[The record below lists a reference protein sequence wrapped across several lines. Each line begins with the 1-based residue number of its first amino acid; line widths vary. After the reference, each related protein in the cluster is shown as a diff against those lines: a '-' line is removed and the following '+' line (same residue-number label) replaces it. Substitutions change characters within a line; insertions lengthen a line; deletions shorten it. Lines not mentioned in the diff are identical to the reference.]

1 MFQSNNYQHG
11 LTVLITTYNA
21 ASLIEKTLEHL
32 QTMRTIPNLPWE
44 VLVVDNK
51 DSFVRISLNSFLSS
65 LLSIDTVSLL

>member
-44 VLVVDNK
+44 VLVVDNNSK
-51 DSFVRISLNSFLSS
+51 DDTLSLVKRFGKGGQS
-65 LLSIDTVSLL
+65 